1 MAAMAGV
8 LIAAIKLVIV
18 LVSQEVSEQVHSAAE
33 VTTWQT
39 KVAVS
44 CSIFGETAG
53 EGLPTL

>member
-1 MAAMAGV
+1 MAGDSFNHSHKTGDFV
-8 LIAAIKLVIV
+8 GVPRGERV
-18 LVSQEVSEQVHSAAE
+18 NSAAE